1 MPTQLVLIVATVAG
15 LLTGGLYLSV
25 MGGPAFILLQYLTQ
39 LPLFLVGFSLG
50 FVPALMSNSSLA
62 NEALRSPGEPISP
75 EATSSPGPVLC
86 FQR

>member
-25 MGGPAFILLQYLTQ
+25 MGGPAFILLQYMTQ

-50 FVPALMSNSSLA
+50 FVPALMSSGV
-62 NEALRSPGEPISP
+62 ALVSRWSQMQLSDWCFLLVISAP
-75 EATSSPGPVLC
+75 HC
-86 FQR
+86 